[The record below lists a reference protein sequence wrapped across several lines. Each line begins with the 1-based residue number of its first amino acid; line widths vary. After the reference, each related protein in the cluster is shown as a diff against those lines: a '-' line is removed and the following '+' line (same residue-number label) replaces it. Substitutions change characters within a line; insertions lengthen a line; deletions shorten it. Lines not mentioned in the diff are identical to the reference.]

1 MTDPNTAV
9 GDEFVGPFPS
19 WINIKTAYGAKGD
32 GITDDTAAFQRALT
46 DLGTAGHG
54 NVLWIPA
61 GTYKITSQ
69 LNLSSRLGVSIIGE
83 DPATTI
89 LKWAGPGVFSTDS
102 TTGSMF
108 VVNGVAESRFDRLTF
123 DGSGSP
129 IVLVD
134 QVWDG
139 ASNYFPTGNE
149 FADDNFQNANIGIRG
164 GVLGQG
170 FAETSILRDH
180 FTDLKVIGVIT
191 MNYNA
196 LDAWVR
202 DSVFDHDMNGVGDR
216 VPNPDGSTYIN
227 GAGEVNVYNNIFRY
241 STGADISIGNAAY
254 SRYATTIRE
263 DQGDFLTPLQTTLQP
278 TLPCRAIPYWI
289 RPTLFR
295 FSAEVPGRMS

>member
-1 MTDPNTAV
+1 MTDPTAPSGTTAV

-19 WINIKTAYGAKGD
+19 WVNIKTAYGAKGD
-32 GITDDTAAFQRALT
+32 GTTDDTAAFQRALT
-46 DLGTAGHG
+46 DLGTPGHG

-69 LNLSSRLGVSIIGE
+69 LNLSSQLGVSIIGE

-89 LKWAGPGVFSTDS
+89 HKWAGPGVFSTDS

-108 VVNGVAESRFDRLTF
+108 VVNGVADSRFDRLTF

-139 ASNYFPTGNE
+139 VSNYFPAGNE
-149 FADDNFQNANIGIRG
+149 FADDNFQNANIGFRAGVSG
-164 GVLGQG
+164 GGMQD
-170 FAETSILRDH
+170 TSILRDH
-180 FTDLKVIGVIT
+180 FTNLGVIGVIP

-196 LDAWVR
+196 LSVWVR
-202 DSVFDHDMNGVGDR
+202 DSVFDHDMNGAGDW

-227 GAGEVNVYNNIFRY
+227 GSGNVSVYNSIFRD
-241 STGADISIGNAAY
+241 STVADISLGNTAPFAIRDNYSIGSGRFLNGDASNAA
-254 SRYATTIRE
+254 ANTI
-263 DQGDFLTPLQTTLQP
+263 
-278 TLPCRAIPYWI
+278 
-289 RPTLFR
+289 
-295 FSAEVPGRMS
+295 

>member
-1 MTDPNTAV
+1 MTDPIAASSTPAV

-46 DLGTAGHG
+46 DLGTPGHG

-108 VVNGVAESRFDRLTF
+108 VINGVADSRFDRLTF

-134 QVWDG
+134 QAWDG
-139 ASNYFPTGNE
+139 VSNYFDTGNE
-149 FADDNFQNANIGIRG
+149 YADDNFQNANIGIRG

-191 MNYNA
+191 MKGNTI
-196 LDAWVR
+196 LDTT
-202 DSVFDHDMNGVGDR
+202 DPISVFG
-216 VPNPDGSTYIN
+216 GS
-227 GAGEVNVYNNIFRY
+227 AGPYVVMDKVIRSK
-241 STGADISIGNAAY
+241 STVSRGPVVSLSDIA
-254 SRYATTIRE
+254 
-263 DQGDFLTPLQTTLQP
+263 
-278 TLPCRAIPYWI
+278 
-289 RPTLFR
+289 
-295 FSAEVPGRMS
+295 